1 MKFKHLKSMGY
12 ALIMISGFLIGM
24 SENPLTEMVAVI
36 GLVTGSSVLV
46 IYQIQKVIT
55 EAINNLYGGKHGKR

>member
-1 MKFKHLKSMGY
+1 MKFKHLKSIGY

-24 SENPLTEMVAVI
+24 SENILTEIVAII

-46 IYQIQKVIT
+46 IYQIQEAIT
-55 EAINNLYGGKHGKR
+55 EVINNLYGGQSGKR